1 MCFVYT
7 HTRTHTHIYTY
18 VYQLIYWQRVG
29 TTQPVILLVI
39 AMDGWIYF
47 FWTLVRY
54 GDTPVTGGRGSNRQ
68 VLGNQ
73 GELLS

>member
-7 HTRTHTHIYTY
+7 RAHTHTYIHTY
-18 VYQLIYWQRVG
+18 ISLYWQRVG

-54 GDTPVTGGRGSNRQ
+54 GDTPVTGGRGSNRP